1 VPQAPGRFNTIAEV
15 IMLEHNEAHM
25 TSTKDMLASALR
37 FMKRRIF
44 TGGYARPVHR
54 FLSLLHDV
62 HSVLPKGKYAVNVS
76 FDLEYAY
83 NTPFWTNEFH
93 TALEYGRTAHEHVGP
108 VCAFLNDRGIEYN
121 VQVVGM
127 LLETDPT
134 DVPYLDEAKRACID
148 TNRELFTLPQEHAL
162 YLRAPSVDVGLH
174 GYSHRLMNTLSREEV
189 ESEFTSAQTAFTSY
203 FGDTI
208 PPPTFM
214 SFPRNK
220 VGHIDVLREHGIQ
233 SWRTNRHRTEQTEEI
248 PLGLWFAP
256 GTLGVHDLRKVLQ
269 YIKST
274 KESFFLHLWSHF
286 TEMDKNTFVEHVTMI
301 EEEGW
306 DFINVRTLRERYG

>member
-1 VPQAPGRFNTIAEV
+1 
-15 IMLEHNEAHM
+15 M
-25 TSTKDMLASALR
+25 TSVKDMITTALR
-37 FMKRRIF
+37 FVKRRVL
-44 TGGYARPVHR
+44 TGGYAHPVHR
-54 FLSLLHDV
+54 FLSSLHDV
-62 HSVLPKGKYAVNVS
+62 HPVLPKGKYAVNIS

-83 NTPFWTNEFH
+83 NTPFWTNEFS
-93 TALEYGRTAHEHVGP
+93 TALEYGRVAHEHVGP
-108 VCAFLNDRGIEYN
+108 ICAFLNDRGIEYN

-134 DVPYLDEAKRACID
+134 SVPYLDEAKRACID
-148 TNRELFTLPQEHAL
+148 ANRELFTLPEAHAA
-162 YLRAPSVDVGLH
+162 YLRVPSVDVGLH
-174 GYSHRLMNTLSREEV
+174 GYSHRLMNTLSPEEV
-189 ESEFTSAQTAFTSY
+189 ENELTRARTAFASY

-220 VGHIDVLREHGIQ
+220 VGHFDMLTKHGVQ
-233 SWRTNRHRTEQTEEI
+233 SWRTNRHHTERKEEI

-256 GTLGVHDLRKVLQ
+256 GTLGVHDLRKILRH
-269 YIKST
+269 IKNT
-274 KESFFLHLWSHF
+274 NESFLLHLWSHF
-286 TEMDKNTFVEHVTMI
+286 TEMDRETFAEHIAVI